1 MNNASQCG
9 SFHSDVPFIGAA
21 GLSTAALTI
30 SVDAVSHG
38 PRCHDECMV
47 NKKLR
52 TRGEWFPFIDTLRFN
67 KSDTF
72 ALVTL
77 RIGIIGANLDAVPL
91 TVDVPTNVVSP
102 EGIVESAAR
111 D

>member
-1 MNNASQCG
+1 MYGKQ
-9 SFHSDVPFIGAA
+9 
-21 GLSTAALTI
+21 
-30 SVDAVSHG
+30 
-38 PRCHDECMV
+38 
-47 NKKLR
+47 KKNLR

-72 ALVTL
+72 ALAAL
-77 RIGIIGANLDAVPL
+77 RIGIIGANLDGVPL
-91 TVDVPTNVVSP
+91 TVDFLTNVVSP